1 MATAV
6 DIVFSPGGKVQ
17 AFDPGPLELAW
28 NERVICSTARGP
40 MVGRVVTGNHEISL
54 QRRREPLR
62 PIERRVTPEDE
73 AVEREN
79 RRRGRLAILAMR
91 DLLHERKLEEARPI
105 AADVTFDGSRITI
118 SYRSEQRVELR
129 ALQGPL
135 SHRLDARVDLR
146 QVNSREAAR
155 QCEGGGMCGPVK
167 CCTRF
172 PTTEAPVTLKMAK
185 EQDLP
190 MNPGRITGMCGR
202 LRCCLAFEHPVYRS
216 FRDRAPAVGRMVGTA
231 QGNAIVRDYR
241 VPEDSLVV
249 ELESDGSQLV
259 VALDDT
265 QEPVARG
272 SRSEA
277 PRNDPR

>member
-6 DIVFSPGGKVQ
+6 DVVFSPGGKVQ
-17 AFDPGPLELAW
+17 AFDPGPLALAW

-40 MVGRVVTGNHEISL
+40 MIGRIVSANHEISL

-62 PIERRVTPEDE
+62 PIERRLTPEDE
-73 AVEREN
+73 SIDRVN
-79 RRRGRLAILAMR
+79 RKRGREAMLALR
-91 DLLHERKLEEARPI
+91 DLLRERKLEAARPV

-118 SYRSEQRVELR
+118 SYRSEQRIELR

-135 SHRLDARVDLR
+135 SHRLSARIELR
-146 QVNSREAAR
+146 QVSSREAAR
-155 QCEGGGMCGPVK
+155 QCSGGGMCGPVK

-216 FRDRAPAVGRMVGTA
+216 FRDRAPAVGRSIVTEHG
-231 QGNAIVRDYR
+231 QGIVRDYR
-241 VPEDSLVV
+241 ISEDSLVV
-249 ELESDGSQLV
+249 ELARDGTQV
-259 VALDDT
+259 VVPLDDV
-265 QEPVARG
+265 E
-272 SRSEA
+272 RSDD
-277 PRNDPR
+277 PRNEPR